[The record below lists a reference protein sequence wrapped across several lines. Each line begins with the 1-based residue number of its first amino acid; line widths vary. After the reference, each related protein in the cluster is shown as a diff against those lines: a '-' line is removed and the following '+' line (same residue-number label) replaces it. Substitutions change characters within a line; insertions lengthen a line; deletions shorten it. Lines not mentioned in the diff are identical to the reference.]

1 MKTFTDKVVVV
12 TGAGSGIGR
21 ATALAF
27 AKKGALLAVCDK
39 DAKGLDETAKMLTD
53 ISAKEP
59 LSVVLDITDAK
70 EAEQFAEEVKSRF
83 GGAHILVNNAGIEG
97 RAKPVWATE
106 DAVFRRVM
114 EVNYFAVVRLTQLF
128 LPHMRARNEG
138 VIVNVSSIFGLI
150 GTPNHADYCASKF
163 AVRGFTE
170 ALMCELQE
178 SPIQVHLLHPG
189 GIATNIAQANE
200 SQPFAQHFLKTPPE
214 QLAEHLLHSISKNKP
229 RIVYGSGAFRAWL
242 GTRLLP
248 LGLQCKAA
256 WLELKKVIDLSD
268 YPRHKQ

>member
-1 MKTFTDKVVVV
+1 MKYFSNKVVVI

-27 AKKGALLAVCDK
+27 AKRGAILALCDFNEQGLEQTANLISSLTANKPLL
-39 DAKGLDETAKMLTD
+39 
-53 ISAKEP
+53 SAF
-59 LSVVLDITDAK
+59 DITD
-70 EAEQFAEEVKSRF
+70 EQAILSFAEAVQTQL
-83 GGAHILVNNAGIEG
+83 GGAHVLINNAGIEG
-97 RAKPVWATE
+97 NAKPVWAT
-106 DAVFRRVM
+106 DSAYFRKVM
-114 EVNYFAVVRLTQLF
+114 EVNYFGVVNCTRAF
-128 LPHMRARNEG
+128 LSQIQHRNEG

-170 ALMCELQE
+170 ALMAELQD

-189 GIATNIAQANE
+189 GITTNIAQLDH
-200 SQPFAQHFLKTPPE
+200 SQDFADHFLKTPPE
-214 QLAEHLLHSISKNKP
+214 ELAEYLIRCIGKNKP
-229 RIVYGSGAFRAWL
+229 RIVYGSGSFKAWL
-242 GTRLLP
+242 GTRVLP

-268 YPRHKQ
+268 YPTNPK